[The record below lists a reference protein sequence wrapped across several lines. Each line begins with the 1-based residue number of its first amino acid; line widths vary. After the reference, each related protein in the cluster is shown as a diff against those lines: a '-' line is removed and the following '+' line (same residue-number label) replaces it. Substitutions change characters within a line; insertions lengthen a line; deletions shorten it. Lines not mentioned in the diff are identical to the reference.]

1 MAIIAYSL
9 CTFAALASALMLMR
23 GYMRTGFRLLLWS
36 SLCFFGLTIS
46 NAMIFV
52 DLITLPDVNL
62 HGVRLG
68 LGLTSMMLL
77 IYGLVWESRS

>member
-1 MAIIAYSL
+1 MAILAYTL

-23 GYMRTGFRLLLWS
+23 GYMRSGFRLLLWS
-36 SLCFFGLTIS
+36 SLCFWGLTIS

-62 HGVRLG
+62 HYLRLG
-68 LGLTSMMLL
+68 LSLSSLMLL
-77 IYGLVWESRS
+77 LYGLVWESRS